1 MTPPAAHAQGD
12 TRPAPIE
19 RVCANAVQVLWPP
32 GAAQAVRLLAALPHA
47 RVIGGGTDLVPLAR
61 DGLAVLGPLVSV
73 RDMGL
78 AGIAL
83 HDRRLVIGAGATL
96 AEVLQSPLVQREA
109 PAVVQALQASA
120 SPQVRNAATVGGNL
134 LQRTRC
140 PYFRGSAPACNRR
153 LAGSGCAAREGE
165 QRHAALF
172 GTSEHCVAAHASDLA
187 VALLALDA
195 DVTITGAL
203 GERRIAL
210 EALYPATATPEREH
224 TLADGE
230 LITSI
235 VFDTGPAARA
245 SGYLKVRD
253 RASFQFALVSLAH
266 AMDRADGV
274 LRRVRLAVGGVGARP
289 WRLRDSEAVLE
300 GRDDGPAAWRQ
311 AAAVAGQGALPLP
324 GNAFKLD
331 LLERCV
337 AHVGDPAAP
346 PGPGCDRHASECD
359 QELRTLPFGATG
371 ETA

>member
-1 MTPPAAHAQGD
+1 MTDAQVF
-12 TRPAPIE
+12 RPAG
-19 RVCANAVQVLWPP
+19 Q
-32 GAAQAVRLLAALPHA
+32 AQAVALLATMPHA
-47 RVIGGGTDLVPLAR
+47 RMIGGGTDLVPLAR
-61 DGLAVLGPLVSV
+61 DGLAVLGPLVPV
-73 RDMGL
+73 RAMDL
-78 AGIAL
+78 DGIAL
-83 HDRRLVIGAGATL
+83 RDGRLVIGAGATL
-96 AEVLQSPLVQREA
+96 AEVLRSPLVQREA

-140 PYFRGSAPACNRR
+140 PYFRGGAPACNRR
-153 LAGSGCAAREGE
+153 AAGSGCAAREGE

-172 GTSEHCVAAHASDLA
+172 GTSDHCVSAHASDLA
-187 VALLALDA
+187 VALLAL
-195 DVTITGAL
+195 GAHVSIAGPL

-224 TLADGE
+224 TLAAGE
-230 LITSI
+230 LITAI
-235 VFDTGPAARA
+235 AFDIGPAARA

-274 LRRVRLAVGGVGARP
+274 LRRVRLAAGGVGTRP

-311 AAAVAGQGALPLP
+311 AAAMAGQGARPLP

-331 LLERCV
+331 LLQRCV
-337 AHVGDPAAP
+337 AHAGEPAVPA
-346 PGPGCDRHASECD
+346 GPGCDRPGPRGEP
-359 QELRTLPFGATG
+359 EPRTRPFGSSG
-371 ETA
+371 EAA